1 LNKINPD
8 AYAGLTLILLFFP
21 EETSTHALAKHRNTR
36 YFRKPA
42 KQATQN
48 STVLLTHLY
57 QIGHISVK
65 EISPKS
71 QKISGQRQQ
80 IV

>member
-1 LNKINPD
+1 LNKTNRD

-36 YFRKPA
+36 YFRKSA

-48 STVLLTHLY
+48 SPALLAYLY
-57 QIGHISVK
+57 QISHISVK
-65 EISPKS
+65 EISPKP